1 MHSQASQN
9 IFVPMPELRALLQR
23 RCSAAG
29 KEIYYSHEAFVLG
42 DLCERPLPITFC
54 ISSYEDQP
62 MRLSR

>member
-1 MHSQASQN
+1 MRCTRKLLKT
-9 IFVPMPELRALLQR
+9 MPELRALLQR

-29 KEIYYSHEAFVLG
+29 KEIYYSHETLVLG